1 MTLKAKINKL
11 IWDLGRNFNLIL
23 ILISYFSLFII
34 FLQIIGIGSL
44 LQVNDL
50 IVLEYTFKSLDL
62 VCTAFVLLFLP
73 TYPIFFFIAK
83 YNGFKLLEKISLT
96 IITNLSFYIISGI
109 IAQDLNA
116 PLVPV
121 YFFSFTFY
129 LYSGLV
135 VFSFFLGSRFMQVNI
150 LQIKMSEI
158 SQEQFISTISIKSL
172 FKKYFSLNQGLLILF
187 IFLFIILDYVRGG
200 FFVGT
205 DPWIHLSIIKS
216 ASITYQLPVNE
227 YYGAMGLHVF
237 SLVFYYFSGMDLLLI
252 PRIYL
257 WYSFPISGL
266 VSYCLFKRIFKNKNL
281 ATFGVYIL
289 TFSSLGFTYMMYQY
303 WPSGLALLQMLMV
316 FLILYI
322 RQPIYTGENPPN
334 KLAIRNQIIE
344 HYLPIILIFT
354 SSLITHSL
362 ITMIILIS
370 YLWIYLVFFVVNRQ
384 RGFDLFIL
392 LGLVGIFMGFLL
404 SGNNTGHFRVFN
416 YIFNAYPLFIII
428 LGLLGGASL
437 LLLPLWFF
445 KKHTSFS
452 KGKYGSIISGKKRD
466 LFTRI
471 SDMHLFLG
479 VSILGI
485 VFTISYF
492 IINLIVLNADISF
505 VLVGFEL
512 MLIILFSLFGIGIF
526 QYKPRGK
533 SLWLWFLALLF
544 LVIAGILFNSLTETL
559 NFFTR
564 IFYISS
570 VVIVIGFV
578 SYIYKLIHNGVIRD
592 WKAKIFIGFI
602 VSYSLI
608 ASFIDINNS
617 VQFFSLKNYEVDS
630 IEWYSNYTSN
640 TNVIIAEYG
649 WEHVFVYYDYPFGNT
664 NVPFKEIYV
673 YIYADNQYMSPDNHI
688 LENGTNILIQLKE
701 QNPGSNVYLFL
712 SDYYLL
718 PTGSSLFGRL
728 TKEQVAAYYNLT
740 YLNRIFSAKLE
751 TGEDLPIYWVI

>member
-1 MTLKAKINKL
+1 MKVEAKTNKL
-11 IWDLGRNFNLIL
+11 IWFLGRNFNLVL
-23 ILISYFSLFII
+23 ILLSYFSLLII
-34 FLQIIGIGSL
+34 FLQIIGIGNL
-44 LQVNDL
+44 LQADDL
-50 IVLEYTFKSLDL
+50 IILEHAFNSLNL
-62 VCTAFVLLFLP
+62 ACTAFVLLFLP
-73 TYPIFFFIAK
+73 SYPIFFFIAK
-83 YNGFKLLEKISLT
+83 YSGFRFLEKISLT

-109 IAQDLNA
+109 IGQNLGA
-116 PLVPV
+116 PLVPT
-121 YFFSFTFY
+121 YFFLFTLY
-129 LYSGLV
+129 LYSGLMV
-135 VFSFFLGSRFMQVNI
+135 ASFFLGSRFMQVSGM
-150 LQIKMSEI
+150 QAKMREI
-158 SQEQFISTISIKSL
+158 NQEQFISTFSIKNL
-172 FKKYFSLNQGLLILF
+172 LKKYFSLNHLLLILF
-187 IFLFIILDYVRGG
+187 IFLFIILDFVRGG

-216 ASITYQLPVNE
+216 ATITYKLPMDE

-237 SLVFYYFSGMDLLLI
+237 SLVFYYFTGMDLLLI

-257 WYSFPISGL
+257 FYSFPISGL
-266 VSYCLFKRIFKNKNL
+266 ILYCLFKRIFKSKNL
-281 ATFGVYIL
+281 AILGVFIL

-303 WPSGLALLQMLMV
+303 WPSGLTLLQMLMV

-322 RQPIYTGENPPN
+322 RQPIYIGEKPPT
-334 KLAIRNQIIE
+334 KLAIRQQTLE
-344 HYLPIILIFT
+344 HYVPIILIFT

-370 YLWIYLVFFVVNRQ
+370 YLWIYLVFFVVNFR
-384 RGFDLFIL
+384 RGFDLFLL
-392 LGLVGIFMGFLL
+392 LGLVGIFLAFLL
-404 SGNNTGHFRVFN
+404 SGKNTGHFRVFN

-428 LGLLGGASL
+428 LGLLGGAAL

-452 KGKYGSIISGKKRD
+452 KGKYGLIISGKKRD

-471 SDMHLFLG
+471 SDKHLFLG

-485 VFTISYF
+485 IFAISYF
-492 IINLIVLNADISF
+492 VMNLIVLNADISF

-512 MLIILFSLFGIGIF
+512 ILIILFSLFGIGIF

-533 SLWLWFLALLF
+533 SLWLWLLALVF
-544 LVIAGILFNSLTETL
+544 LVLAGILFNSLTETL

-570 VVIVIGFV
+570 VAIVIGFV

-608 ASFIDINNS
+608 ASFIDLNNS
-617 VQFFSLKNYEVDS
+617 VEFFSLKNYEVDA
-630 IEWYSNYTSN
+630 IKWYSNYTSN
-640 TNVIIAEYG
+640 KSVIIAEYG
-649 WEHVFVYYDYPFGNT
+649 WEHVFVYYDYPFGSSNDS
-664 NVPFKEIYV
+664 FKSIFVYV
-673 YIYADNQYMSPDNHI
+673 YDNNQYMSPADHV
-688 LENGTNILIQLKE
+688 LKNGTNILTQLKK

-712 SDYYLL
+712 SNYYLL
-718 PTGSSLFGRL
+718 PSGSSLFGRL
-728 TKEQVAAYYNLT
+728 TNEQVAAYYNLT
-740 YLNRIFSAKLE
+740 YLNRIFSVKLE

>member
-1 MTLKAKINKL
+1 MKVEAKVNRL
-11 IWDLGRNFNLIL
+11 VWFLGRNFNLVL
-23 ILISYFSLFII
+23 ILLSYFSLLII
-34 FLQIIGIGSL
+34 FLQIIGIGNFI
-44 LQVNDL
+44 QANDL
-50 IVLEYTFKSLDL
+50 VALKCTFNSLDL

-73 TYPIFFFIAK
+73 SYPIFFFIVK

-109 IAQDLNA
+109 IGQDLGA
-116 PLVPV
+116 PLVSM
-121 YFFSFTFY
+121 YFFLFTLY
-129 LYSGLV
+129 LYSGLMII
-135 VFSFFLGSRFMQVNI
+135 SFFLGSRLIQVKGI
-150 LQIKMSEI
+150 QTEIKEI
-158 SQEQFISTISIKSL
+158 NQEQFISTFSIKNL
-172 FKKYFSLNQGLLILF
+172 FKKYFSLNQLLLILF
-187 IFLFIILDYVRGG
+187 IFLFIILDYARGG

-205 DPWIHLSIIKS
+205 DPWVHLSIIKS
-216 ASITYQLPVNE
+216 ATITYQLPMNE

-237 SLVFYYFSGMDLLLI
+237 SLVFYYFTGTDLLLI

-257 WYSFPISGL
+257 FYSFPVSGL
-266 VSYCLFKRIFKNKNL
+266 ILYCLFKRIFKSKNL
-281 ATFGVYIL
+281 AILGVFII

-303 WPSGLALLQMLMV
+303 WPSGLAFLQMLMI

-322 RQPIYTGENPPN
+322 RQPIYIGENPPN
-334 KLAIRNQIIE
+334 NLAIRKRIVK

-370 YLWIYLVFFVVNRQ
+370 YLWIYLVFFVVNYR
-384 RGFDLFIL
+384 RGFDLFLL
-392 LGLVGIFMGFLL
+392 LGLVGIFLGFLL
-404 SGNNTGHFRVFN
+404 SGNNTGHFNVFG
-416 YIFNAYPLFIII
+416 YILDAYPLFIII
-428 LGLLGGASL
+428 LGLLGGAAL

-452 KGKYGSIISGKKRD
+452 KGKYGLIISGKKRD

-471 SDMHLFLG
+471 SDKHLFLG

-485 VFTISYF
+485 IFAISYF
-492 IINLIVLNADISF
+492 FVNLIILNANISF

-512 MLIILFSLFGIGIF
+512 IFLILFSLFGIGIF

-533 SLWLWFLALLF
+533 SLLLWLLALLF
-544 LVIAGILFNSLTETL
+544 LVLAGILFNSLTETL

-564 IFYISS
+564 IFYVSS
-570 VVIVIGFV
+570 VAIVIGFV

-602 VSYSLI
+602 VSYSLV
-608 ASFIDINNS
+608 ASFIDLNNS
-617 VQFFSLKNYEVDS
+617 VEFFSLKNYEVDA
-630 IEWYSNYTSN
+630 IKWYSNYTTN
-640 TNVIIAEYG
+640 NNVIIAEYG
-649 WEHVFVYYDYPFGNT
+649 WEHVFVYYDYPFGAT
-664 NVPFKEIYV
+664 NVSFGDIFI
-673 YIYADNQYMSPDNHI
+673 YIYADNQYMIPVNHF
-688 LENGTNILIQLKE
+688 LKNGTNILTQLKK

-712 SDYYLL
+712 SNYYLL
-718 PTGSSLFGRL
+718 PSGSSLFGSL
-728 TKEQVAAYYNLT
+728 TNEQVAAYYNLT